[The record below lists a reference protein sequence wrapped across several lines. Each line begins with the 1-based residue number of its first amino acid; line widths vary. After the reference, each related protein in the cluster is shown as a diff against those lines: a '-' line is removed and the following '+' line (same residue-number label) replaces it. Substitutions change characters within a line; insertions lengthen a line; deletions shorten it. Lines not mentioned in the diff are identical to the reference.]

1 MPKYFQENYMSDA
14 SNVICRPS
22 QQLKEGGGTYS
33 KSGSGWSKSW
43 NSSGKVI
50 AL

>member
-1 MPKYFQENYMSDA
+1 MTKYSKENCMLDT